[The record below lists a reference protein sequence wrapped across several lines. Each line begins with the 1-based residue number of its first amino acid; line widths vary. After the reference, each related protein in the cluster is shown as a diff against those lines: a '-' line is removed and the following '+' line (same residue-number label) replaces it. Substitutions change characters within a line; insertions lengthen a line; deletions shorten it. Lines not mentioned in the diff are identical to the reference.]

1 VWTTPEE
8 AEGFILDLVGMM
20 KDGKVRKDKPVEAFD
35 QVARLACAR
44 SVRLDDSVTEKEMVS
59 LVSELLRCKN
69 PLISPL
75 GKPTYFEIGRNELD
89 RRFMK

>member
-1 VWTTPEE
+1 
-8 AEGFILDLVGMM
+8 
-20 KDGKVRKDKPVEAFD
+20 GKLSKDKPLEAFD
-35 QVARLACAR
+35 QIARLACLNA
-44 SVRLDDSVTEKEMVS
+44 VRLDDSVTETEMIS
-59 LVSELLRCKN
+59 LVSRLIQCKN